1 MNYPKFKLNN
11 NKPLICLLFILSI
24 ANIYS
29 QCPSITLSS
38 SSNSL
43 SCNGPAV
50 TLTAVFSP
58 SNNTIGKWI
67 GPQGAPMLSSSV
79 SPVIVTTGNPETY
92 TFVATNTLTSCSTQQ
107 TISITSSSIIPSVYI
122 SPAWGNTGFAYGCSA
137 SNWYAIN
144 MSTWGP
150 APINYTWTNV
160 QTNTVNLSTNGA
172 YQIPGPGNYIAQMS
186 NGTGCVS
193 WQPLEILLDSSKA
206 TLNILT
212 SLSSNSFTLNCFN
225 PVLTASAIANPT
237 LPVTNFTWTIPTVG
251 SFNSSTVSLTSLS
264 LPLNSST
271 STITALNTNGCKT
284 TSLVTFYNDKGT
296 PTYSI
301 TSSTPKINCYTTSVT
316 FTPICVNATTV
327 CSIPVSCIWT
337 DPVTSQTTSITN
349 PTFTNGGSY
358 TLQIIN
364 QLNGCSSFATKS
376 ITKDISV
383 STIFFTGNTTICP
396 GQTTTITASASGVT
410 SYTWS
415 TGATTASVAV
425 SPTVS
430 TTYTVNGFSPSNGC
444 IGQNTV
450 SINMCA
456 TDIEEYIEKSEGN
469 FILYPN
475 PAQDFITIKAIDI
488 QRLQGSRIKILNSNG
503 RIIVDRTFEDKI
515 NVSALNSGFYIL
527 VIESKERILYSKFI
541 KN

>member
-11 NKPLICLLFILSI
+11 IKPLIYLLFILSI
-24 ANIYS
+24 SDTYS
-29 QCPSITLSS
+29 QCTSITLSS

-43 SCNGPAV
+43 TCNGPAV

-58 SNNTIGKWI
+58 TNNTVGKWI

-79 SPVIVTTGNPETY
+79 SPVVVATGNPETY

-107 TISITSSSIIPSVYI
+107 TISITSSSIVPSVYI

-150 APINYTWTNV
+150 APLNYTWTNV
-160 QTNTVNLSTNGA
+160 QTNTVNLSPNGA

-186 NGTGCVS
+186 NGSGCVS

-251 SFNSSTVSLTSLS
+251 SFNSPTVSLTSLS
-264 LPLNSST
+264 LPLNAST

-284 TSLVTFYNDKGT
+284 TSLVTFYNDRGT

-316 FTPICVNATTV
+316 FTPVCVNATTV
-327 CSIPVSCIWT
+327 CSIPVSYIWT
-337 DPVTSQTTSITN
+337 DPVTSQTTSVTN

-376 ITKDISV
+376 ITKDVSV

-415 TGATTASVAV
+415 TGATTASIAI

-450 SINMCA
+450 SINMCV
-456 TDIEEYIEKSEGN
+456 TEVKELPENLKEN
-469 FILYPN
+469 FVIYPN
-475 PAQDFITIKAIDI
+475 PTSEFIFVDWSKYGNLNGSKVKVVNAAGEKVIDQSLENKIDI
-488 QRLQGSRIKILNSNG
+488 SR
-503 RIIVDRTFEDKI
+503 
-515 NVSALNSGFYIL
+515 LNSGLYI
-527 VIESKERILYSKFI
+527 VILETKETILYTKFI